1 MKKLLLKTGLLT
13 IGSLSILSRDLTLN
27 IQAKTSEIIIDF
39 EESEDLHAEEL
50 VRKIANIYEINEEVV
65 VSKLKE
71 ITGNFNNYNWNQN
84 YGVYENKYENEELA
98 ILSTVRDISK
108 NPEKYN
114 LTKEEL
120 AEQVNELLK
129 KILKN
134 L

>member
-13 IGSLSILSRDLTLN
+13 IGSLSILSRDLILN
-27 IQAKTSEIIIDF
+27 IQAKTPEIIIDF

-71 ITGNFNNYNWNQN
+71 ITGDFNNYNWNQN

-98 ILSTVRDISK
+98 ILSII
-108 NPEKYN
+108 
-114 LTKEEL
+114 
-120 AEQVNELLK
+120 LLL
-129 KILKN
+129 ILYSG
-134 L
+134 